1 MAKPKLVRLHLH
13 VSTKNGQT
21 VENQRPALGE
31 AIDRRARWI

>member
-1 MAKPKLVRLHLH
+1 MAKRVRFYLR

-21 VENQRPALGE
+21 GENQHPAVGE

>member
-1 MAKPKLVRLHLH
+1 MAKRVRLYLR
-13 VSTKNGQT
+13 VSTTNRQT